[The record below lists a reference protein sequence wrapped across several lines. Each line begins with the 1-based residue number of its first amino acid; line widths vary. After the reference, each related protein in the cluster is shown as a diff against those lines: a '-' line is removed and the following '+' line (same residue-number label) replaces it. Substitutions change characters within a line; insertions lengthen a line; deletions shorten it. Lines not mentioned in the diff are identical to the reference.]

1 MNEGLLAGNLIV
13 PQVQVSPLGTHSH
26 SGGVSGMPL
35 QAGDPA
41 VEGAGGAVEVIRRQR
56 ANVRLLK
63 TLQRE
68 QSQITYFA
76 RRHQVEVYRQYMTVQ
91 YYNIPLEHI
100 LAKMRPQTF
109 SRHNK
114 QFTIFC

>member
-13 PQVQVSPLGTHSH
+13 PQVQVSPLGAHSH

-68 QSQITYFA
+68 RSCTPRRNVSTTCDGTVLQYSTRTYPHKNEA
-76 RRHQVEVYRQYMTVQ
+76 TNILQRQ
-91 YYNIPLEHI
+91 
-100 LAKMRPQTF
+100 
-109 SRHNK
+109 
-114 QFTIFC
+114 